1 MYLILE
7 IQQATSESQPAFLN
21 HVAETK
27 NQAISTYHS
36 VLSFAA
42 ISSNYIHTAILM
54 TLDGKYLMRE
64 SFLHPSTETS
74 ETNEE

>member
-64 SFLHPSTETS
+64 SFFHPSTEIS